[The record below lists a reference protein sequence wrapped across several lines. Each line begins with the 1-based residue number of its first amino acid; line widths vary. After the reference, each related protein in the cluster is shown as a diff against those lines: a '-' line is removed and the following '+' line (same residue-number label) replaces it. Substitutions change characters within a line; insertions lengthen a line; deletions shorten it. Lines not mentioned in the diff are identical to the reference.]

1 MSGRW
6 KRDRADAIMR
16 ARYDDASLVRRHRR
30 GDDGARRELIERYLP
45 LARRL
50 AWRYRRAPEPME
62 DLVQVAS
69 LALVKAVDRWDP
81 DRGLAFTTYAVPTII
96 GELRRHFRDSTW
108 AVRPPRELLELS
120 LAVEHARES
129 LYAAVGR
136 EPTTADIARHI
147 DRTPAAVDEALQAA
161 EARSARPLDVPLRG
175 DEPGPPSPAELIGG
189 EDVGYERAEARTT
202 IESLTRMVDRRA
214 REVLRLRFHDD
225 LLQSDIAT
233 RVGCSQMQVSRIL
246 STALEALHHYAVE
259 NA

>member
-96 GELRRHFRDSTW
+96 GELRRSVQRRSWPVRVPATHVDAAPRPV
-108 AVRPPRELLELS
+108 AVALDERIEAPGAETELERSEDRLLLLAGIRTLSRRE
-120 LAVEHARES
+120 
-129 LYAAVGR
+129 
-136 EPTTADIARHI
+136 
-147 DRTPAAVDEALQAA
+147 
-161 EARSARPLDVPLRG
+161 
-175 DEPGPPSPAELIGG
+175 
-189 EDVGYERAEARTT
+189 
-202 IESLTRMVDRRA
+202 RRA
-214 REVLRLRFHDD
+214 IVLRFYRDWS
-225 LLQSDIAT
+225 QERIAEEL
-233 RVGCSQMQVSRIL
+233 GLSQPQVSRIL
-246 STALEALHHYAVE
+246 AGALRALREELTRTRPPAHPCETRHTRLR
-259 NA
+259 